1 MSDGENGE
9 NGGEGGGRTCVGED
23 GDGVRVLWVYGA
35 RVLVSGIAQD
45 LHRVAAHGARDA
57 RP

>member
-1 MSDGENGE
+1 MSGGENGE